1 MGSGI
6 FNHTD
11 DEVIFIFFIFLKLT
25 NMFVEVQITEALS
38 LIKEIINFFI
48 YLFLVTITESTGL

>member
-1 MGSGI
+1 
-6 FNHTD
+6 
-11 DEVIFIFFIFLKLT
+11 
-25 NMFVEVQITEALS
+25 MFVEVQITEALS

>member
-11 DEVIFIFFIFLKLT
+11 DEVIFFIFIFLKLT

-38 LIKEIINFFI
+38 LIKEIINFFF
-48 YLFLVTITESTGL
+48 YLFFYFW

>member
-11 DEVIFIFFIFLKLT
+11 DEVFFFLKLS

-38 LIKEIINFFI
+38 LIKEIINFFLFI
-48 YLFLVTITESTGL
+48 FLFLVTITESTGL

>member
-11 DEVIFIFFIFLKLT
+11 DEVFFIFLKLT

-48 YLFLVTITESTGL
+48 FLFLVTITESTGL